1 MNSSIAY
8 GNGSFYSSN
17 IKSAILTVLS
27 SRVLILGA
35 LSENETAN
43 DSYSGILTVTLTVTY
58 NRPAQLLNFVARNDL
73 HGADGGQI
81 GVGVNASP
89 TSHSSPYSFTA
100 YETQTINLQAY
111 DSQNINGQTWLFNDT
126 EAPNSKSEWK
136 KMYLAI

>member
-43 DSYSGILTVTLTVTY
+43 DSYSGILTVTQTVTY
-58 NRPAQLLNFVARNDL
+58 NRPVQIHNFVARNDL
-73 HGADGGQI
+73 HGPDGGQI
-81 GVGVNASP
+81 GNRN
-89 TSHSSPYSFTA
+89 
-100 YETQTINLQAY
+100 IDKRNL
-111 DSQNINGQTWLFNDT
+111 L
-126 EAPNSKSEWK
+126 
-136 KMYLAI
+136 